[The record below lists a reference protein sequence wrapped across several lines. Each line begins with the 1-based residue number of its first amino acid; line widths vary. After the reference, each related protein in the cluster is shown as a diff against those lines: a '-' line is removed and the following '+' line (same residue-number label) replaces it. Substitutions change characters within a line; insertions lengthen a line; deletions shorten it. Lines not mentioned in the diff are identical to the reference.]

1 MASVK
6 QAWTKKYG
14 EVEGLRLWEER
25 KKKSAITEQNLI
37 KKYGTMDEF
46 KKSLRKSCDDLM
58 ITEVEYLISLKRYE
72 EELKNADQLD
82 KNIIS
87 IQELRRRK
95 EEENKSKIIKRL
107 LS

>member
-37 KKYGTMDEF
+37 KKYGEIEGKSRWESYKNKRRALPCARGSLQKLASNPYGVNETMG
-46 KKSLRKSCDDLM
+46 
-58 ITEVEYLISLKRYE
+58 
-72 EELKNADQLD
+72 
-82 KNIIS
+82 
-87 IQELRRRK
+87 
-95 EEENKSKIIKRL
+95 
-107 LS
+107 